1 MTEPEGNGSGGL
13 SAEGR
18 AAALVSAAVRR
29 QAARLCA
36 TLGWSALH
44 EVTIPNGRRCDLLA
58 LRPDGGF
65 VCIEVK
71 SGVRDFLSDGK
82 WPEYRAYCD
91 ALFFA
96 VDETFPLDLIPH
108 EAGLIVACVG
118 VLGEPA
124 VLRHA
129 PAHPIAPA
137 RRRALLIQFAT
148 LAANRLAAAEDPLYA
163 ASFRT
168 ALRPE

>member
-1 MTEPEGNGSGGL
+1 MSDAERNGS
-13 SAEGR
+13 AR
-18 AAALVSAAVRR
+18 RTAPLVSRAVRR
-29 QAARLCA
+29 ASARLCA
-36 TLGWSALH
+36 TMGWSALH

-71 SGVRDFLSDGK
+71 SGVRDFLCDDK

-96 VDETFPLDLIPH
+96 VDEEFPLALIPD
-108 EAGLIVACVG
+108 AVGLIVACVASP
-118 VLGEPA
+118 GEPA
-124 VLRHA
+124 IVRQA
-129 PAHPIAPA
+129 PDHPLAPS
-137 RRRALLIQFAT
+137 RRRSLLMQFAV
-148 LAANRLAAAEDPLYA
+148 LAADRLAALEDPAL

-168 ALRPE
+168 ALRVE

>member
-1 MTEPEGNGSGGL
+1 MT
-13 SAEGR
+13 
-18 AAALVSAAVRR
+18 ALTSWAVRR
-29 QAARLCA
+29 AAARLCG

-71 SGVRDFLSDGK
+71 SGVRDFLADAK
-82 WPEYRAYCD
+82 WPQYRAYCD

-96 VDETFPLDLIPH
+96 VDETFPVELIPDDV
-108 EAGLIVACVG
+108 GLIVACVG
-118 VLGEPA
+118 CPGEPA
-124 VLRHA
+124 MIRDA
-129 PAHPIAPA
+129 SSHPMASA
-137 RRRALLIQFAT
+137 RRRSLLMHFAT
-148 LAANRLAAAEDPLYA
+148 LAANRLAAIEDPQGV

-168 ALRPE
+168 ALRVE